1 MSGGAPAPPARP
13 APAGRAALFLGAA
26 AWAGLCGSLHLG
38 GHAPSRPPLPVGG
51 WYAVQAALLL
61 PLAAGMGELAVIL
74 GRRLGAARP
83 GALRAALGVG
93 MGAFAGGDAVAW
105 GVLGFGQLGR
115 GSLLAGLIG
124 LGLATAAGARAF
136 DGPRAA
142 PRALLCLLA
151 AALVGSPLL
160 R

>member
-26 AWAGLCGSLHLG
+26 AWSGLCAALHLA

-51 WYAVQAALLL
+51 WYAAQAALLP
-61 PLAAGMGELAVIL
+61 PLAAGMAELAVIL
-74 GRRLGAARP
+74 GMRLGAARP
-83 GALRAALGVG
+83 GALRAALGLG
-93 MGAFAGGDAVAW
+93 MGAFAAGDAVAW
-105 GVLGFGQLGR
+105 GALGFDQLGR
-115 GSLLAGLIG
+115 GSLVAAAIG

-151 AALVGSPLL
+151 AALAGSPLL